1 MTELIRIQDILQ
13 KVQAY
18 HPRADVDLIQKA
30 YVFAA
35 QVHDGQTRNSGEP
48 YLMHPMA
55 VADVVA
61 DLKLDEASLCAAILH
76 DTVEDTEATL
86 DQLGE
91 LFGDRIAGLVDGLTK
106 LAKIRFH
113 SAEQRQAEN
122 FRKMIVAMS
131 RDLRVILVKLADR
144 LHNMRTLA
152 HMTRDKQTR
161 IARETIDIYAP
172 LANRLGINAIK
183 QELEDLSFRYLWP
196 DDYKSLAEKVAA
208 TRKQRQSY
216 IRSVIDEINKL
227 LKSYDLEA
235 EVSGRPKHLYSIWR
249 KMRQQGIDFEHVYD
263 LLGFRII
270 TDTEK
275 DCYHALG
282 LIHMSWRPIPGR
294 FKDYLALPK
303 PNNYR
308 SLHTAVI
315 GPAGHRIEVQIRTEE
330 MQYVA
335 EYGVAAHW
343 RYKEGGQAPDQDDLK
358 FNWLKQLM
366 EWQRELKDPDDF
378 LDTLKLD
385 LFSEDVYVFTPRGDL
400 RVMPRGSTPVDF
412 AYAIHSEVGDHCAG
426 ALVNGRI
433 MPLSSELKNGDMVEI
448 LTRDHQ
454 RPNSDWLRFVRT
466 GRARHKIRAFK
477 RKAERAAASD
487 LGRELLGREIKRYG
501 TSLQKASRQGWVND
515 ALRNLGAKDQ
525 DDLFVRV
532 GLQRIQLSNA
542 IRQILPPEVRER
554 RREKEEPDE
563 ESPESLVSRVAE
575 SLRKTFRGHRSG
587 IKVDG
592 LDDLLVRTARCC
604 QPVPGEPIVGFV
616 TLGRGVSIHAKDC
629 ANLQASDP
637 ERRVEAYWDSR
648 GAGPQATW
656 IRVTCHN
663 TEGKLAEMSA
673 IFSVRKINILNANCQ
688 SRDDQTAVNDFEVV
702 VSNAGQLESAM
713 TALRGLAGVIAVERL
728 RTS

>member
-1 MTELIRIQDILQ
+1 
-13 KVQAY
+13 
-18 HPRADVDLIQKA
+18 
-30 YVFAA
+30 
-35 QVHDGQTRNSGEP
+35 
-48 YLMHPMA
+48 
-55 VADVVA
+55 
-61 DLKLDEASLCAAILH
+61 
-76 DTVEDTEATL
+76 
-86 DQLGE
+86 
-91 LFGDRIAGLVDGLTK
+91 
-106 LAKIRFH
+106 
-113 SAEQRQAEN
+113 
-122 FRKMIVAMS
+122 
-131 RDLRVILVKLADR
+131 
-144 LHNMRTLA
+144 
-152 HMTRDKQTR
+152 
-161 IARETIDIYAP
+161 
-172 LANRLGINAIK
+172 
-183 QELEDLSFRYLWP
+183 
-196 DDYKSLAEKVAA
+196 
-208 TRKQRQSY
+208 
-216 IRSVIDEINKL
+216 
-227 LKSYDLEA
+227 
-235 EVSGRPKHLYSIWR
+235 
-249 KMRQQGIDFEHVYD
+249 
-263 LLGFRII
+263 
-270 TDTEK
+270 
-275 DCYHALG
+275 
-282 LIHMSWRPIPGR
+282 
-294 FKDYLALPK
+294 
-303 PNNYR
+303 
-308 SLHTAVI
+308 
-315 GPAGHRIEVQIRTEE
+315 
-330 MQYVA
+330 
-335 EYGVAAHW
+335 
-343 RYKEGGQAPDQDDLK
+343 
-358 FNWLKQLM
+358 
-366 EWQRELKDPDDF
+366 
-378 LDTLKLD
+378 
-385 LFSEDVYVFTPRGDL
+385 
-400 RVMPRGSTPVDF
+400 
-412 AYAIHSEVGDHCAG
+412 
-426 ALVNGRI
+426 